1 MIFVGLDIG
10 GTNTRAVAM
19 DARGVMLAR
28 RRVPTLPQRGATDT
42 IDFLV
47 TTVKE
52 MLEEAGGPLISMGI
66 GITGPVDLTTGV
78 VSNPYTLGGWPPTDI
93 REPFAEA
100 FNVPVTIDNDANVA
114 AIGEWWLGAGRGV
127 ARMTMVTI
135 GTGIGVATLLD
146 GQVQRTS
153 AGRHG
158 EAGHMVLN
166 PAGPECYCG
175 ARGCWEVLGSG
186 TALQRKAR
194 ELALNGDEG
203 GMIRALANGDP
214 NRIDGDLLLTAA
226 AAGDRSALRIVDE
239 TASSIGLGLV
249 NLAST
254 IMPDLFVLSGGVMD
268 HIELFRPEM
277 ENVMRRHSTMIP
289 TDVPILAASLGDD
302 AGALGAAKQA
312 LDLSKVLPV

>member
-1 MIFVGLDIG
+1 
-10 GTNTRAVAM
+10 
-19 DARGVMLAR
+19 
-28 RRVPTLPQRGATDT
+28 
-42 IDFLV
+42 
-47 TTVKE
+47 
-52 MLEEAGGPLISMGI
+52 
-66 GITGPVDLTTGV
+66 
-78 VSNPYTLGGWPPTDI
+78 
-93 REPFAEA
+93 
-100 FNVPVTIDNDANVA
+100 
-114 AIGEWWLGAGRGV
+114 
-127 ARMTMVTI
+127 
-135 GTGIGVATLLD
+135 
-146 GQVQRTS
+146 
-153 AGRHG
+153 
-158 EAGHMVLN
+158 
-166 PAGPECYCG
+166 
-175 ARGCWEVLGSG
+175 
-186 TALQRKAR
+186 
-194 ELALNGDEG
+194 
-203 GMIRALANGDP
+203 MIRALANGDP